1 MPQVPVEPTPTA
13 LALSILGLLLALAV
27 LFSRTIGRHG
37 VPVVLLFLGLGMVAG
52 SEGLGGIAFEDYTL
66 AFQVGTVALVA
77 ILFDGGLNTP
87 ISVVRRTWAPAGI
100 LATLGVALTAG
111 GVALAGR
118 LLGLGWMESMLLGAV
133 VSSTDAAAVFSVL
146 RGSGVR
152 LRQRVAAA
160 IELESGLNDPMAVI
174 LTFGITSALVRG
186 EELSARLLLDI
197 LVQLVVGAVCGIGF
211 GHAGRWILH
220 FRLLSG
226 GLYPVLMM
234 AIGSLAFGVT
244 TLAQGSGF
252 LAVYVAGI
260 VLGNG
265 ALPHRATLLRSLD
278 FVAWLAQVLMFLMLG
293 LLAFP
298 SRLLEAMVPGLV
310 IAGALAFLARPL
322 AVWLCLLPFRFQPR
336 EVGYI
341 GWVGLRGAVP
351 IILATY
357 PMMAGIEQGSRI
369 FDIVF
374 FVVVVS
380 ALVQGWSVPL
390 ATRWFGLERQALPP
404 SPSTIIEVS
413 SALPLEVEISTHHVG
428 PASPVA
434 GRQLRELQFPEG
446 ASAIMVVRD
455 GQLIAPKG
463 RTELLPGDHVSVFCR
478 PEDRDRMLEL
488 FAGPPRE

>member
-87 ISVVRRTWAPAGI
+87 ISVVRRTWTPAGI

-118 LLGLGWMESMLLGAV
+118 LVGLDWMESMLLGAV

-152 LRQRVAAA
+152 LRQRVAAT

-174 LTFGITSALVRG
+174 LTFGVTSALVRG

-197 LVQLVVGAVCGIGF
+197 LVQLAVGAVCGIGF
-211 GHAGRWILH
+211 GHAGRWILR

-265 ALPHRATLLRSLD
+265 PLPHRATIQRSLD

-298 SRLLEAMVPGLV
+298 SRLLDAMVPGLV
-310 IAGALAFLARPL
+310 IAGVLAFLARPL
-322 AVWLCLLPFRFQPR
+322 AVWLCLLPFRFRPR

-351 IILATY
+351 IILAAY

-390 ATRWFGLERQALPP
+390 ATRWFGLERQAPP
-404 SPSTIIEVS
+404 PPPTSIEVS
-413 SALPLEVEISTHHVG
+413 SALPLEDEISTHHVG
-428 PASPVA
+428 PASPAA
-434 GRQLRELQFPEG
+434 GRQLRELQFPED
-446 ASAIMVVRD
+446 AAAIMMVRD
-455 GQLIAPKG
+455 SQLIAPEE
-463 RTELLPGDHVSVFCR
+463 RAELLPGDYVSVFCR

-488 FAGPPRE
+488 FAGPPRD